1 MVGFSLFVEDRAAKH
16 VGQTGFVILL
26 STSHPSRRMDEDP
39 RSLSFKLV
47 GTLAAGEFRH
57 VSALGYVGAET
68 WVYVEPAWSKLAVYV
83 MDDAAMGAAM
93 HRLSG
98 DVAILK
104 VRNRR
109 GDLKPSRWFT
119 GRWCVPTIAQLVGS
133 SSGALRPDA
142 LWRDL
147 ISEGAEIVVH
157 GKRCQLDYR
166 RMGRR
171 SPYLWAGTSH
181 QQIGKYV
188 ADGKFDPGVTDR
200 QPGVMPIIARV
211 LELDS
216 GSQLPSPAIPS
227 KADLEVEADHQKERA
242 EAAAGGAVVL
252 GAGGGG
258 AGSAEAIRP
267 AAPSDAVAAV
277 DWTSV
282 ALWFGAIGLLCLA
295 VWLVWRV
302 GLLARAEVAL
312 RRAAAELDAWAD
324 KRAALPGPAYGYDW
338 TQTAR

>member
-1 MVGFSLFVEDRAAKH
+1 MAAFTDAYRAEAEGLLASMLITDAARIDRAAKRILKIKPLLLETSAK
-16 VGQTGFVILL
+16 TGIPWYWIGAILERE
-26 STSHPSRRMDEDP
+26 SACNT
-39 RSLSFKLV
+39 K
-47 GTLAAGEFRH
+47 RH
-57 VSALGYVGAET
+57 VHNGDPLSNRTVNVPAGRLPAPAKPPFKFSDSA
-68 WVYVEPAWSKLAVYV
+68 
-83 MDDAAMGAAM
+83 
-93 HRLSG
+93 
-98 DVAILK
+98 
-104 VRNRR
+104 
-109 GDLKPSRWFT
+109 F
-119 GRWCVPTIAQLVGS
+119 
-133 SSGALRPDA
+133 DA
-142 LWRDL
+142 LCVLKGLHKVGDWTHARMAY
-147 ISEGAEIVVH
+147 EAERYN
-157 GKRCQLDYR
+157 GFGYR

-252 GAGGGG
+252 SAGGGG

-295 VWLVWRV
+295 VWLLWRV
-302 GLLARAEVAL
+302 GVLVKAEVTL

-324 KRAALPGPAYGYDW
+324 KRAALPGPAHGHDW
-338 TQTAR
+338 TQTAQ

>member
-1 MVGFSLFVEDRAAKH
+1 MGEIVGWAAFNPADYEPANWLVLFHR
-16 VGQTGFVILL
+16 TG
-26 STSHPSRRMDEDP
+26 RGDP

-157 GKRCQLDYR
+157 GKRCQLDY
-166 RMGRR
+166 GR
-171 SPYLWAGTSH
+171 PE
-181 QQIGKYV
+181 QE
-188 ADGKFDPGVTDR
+188 D
-200 QPGVMPIIARV
+200 
-211 LELDS
+211 
-216 GSQLPSPAIPS
+216 
-227 KADLEVEADHQKERA
+227 A
-242 EAAAGGAVVL
+242 EG
-252 GAGGGG
+252 
-258 AGSAEAIRP
+258 
-267 AAPSDAVAAV
+267 
-277 DWTSV
+277 
-282 ALWFGAIGLLCLA
+282 
-295 VWLVWRV
+295 
-302 GLLARAEVAL
+302 L
-312 RRAAAELDAWAD
+312 RRGAAEG
-324 KRAALPGPAYGYDW
+324 R
-338 TQTAR
+338 